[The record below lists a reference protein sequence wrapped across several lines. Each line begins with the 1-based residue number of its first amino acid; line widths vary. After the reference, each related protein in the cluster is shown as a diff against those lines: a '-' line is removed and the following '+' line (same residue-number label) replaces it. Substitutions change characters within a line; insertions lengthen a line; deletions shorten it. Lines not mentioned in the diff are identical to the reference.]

1 MFQSAGQRR
10 LDLLLQPQFLLS
22 NPGPPVYFI
31 NASDADRTT
40 SAMKTIF
47 IVEDDP
53 VVVHVYRA
61 KFVREGFGVEV
72 AEDGLVA
79 VRMLAAVKPDVV
91 VLDLML
97 PKLSG
102 VDVLKFIRS
111 SPALK
116 DTPVII
122 LSNAHMSSLAQQA
135 ATIGAERAFLK
146 SSCTPG
152 QLVEVINDILSG
164 NTLESDPSKR
174 LAVPTLPT
182 KPQT

>member
-1 MFQSAGQRR
+1 
-10 LDLLLQPQFLLS
+10 
-22 NPGPPVYFI
+22 
-31 NASDADRTT
+31 
-40 SAMKTIF
+40 
-47 IVEDDP
+47 

-72 AEDGLVA
+72 AEDGLKA

-135 ATIGAERAFLK
+135 ATIGAERAF
-146 SSCTPG
+146 
-152 QLVEVINDILSG
+152 
-164 NTLESDPSKR
+164 
-174 LAVPTLPT
+174 
-182 KPQT
+182 